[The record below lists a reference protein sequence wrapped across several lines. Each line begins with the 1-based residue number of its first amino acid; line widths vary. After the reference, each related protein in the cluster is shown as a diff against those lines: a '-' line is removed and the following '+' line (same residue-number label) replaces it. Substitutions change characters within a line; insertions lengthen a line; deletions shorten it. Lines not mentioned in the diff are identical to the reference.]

1 MIRFLALFVGLLLPQ
16 ALLAQYKS
24 FEAGTYVLA
33 DNRQLL
39 HSAKLKLR
47 NENTLLV
54 KDGKSEKQ
62 PLNPEDILWFQ
73 VGKHRFVPV
82 GGFQVDDGFSGSDVQ
97 RGFAEFLDSG
107 QVKLYEY
114 RFFAANAS
122 PVLGSNKGFVGG
134 GGASWKTVYLLQPA
148 GQSDFTV
155 VSANNWGGVS
165 REFRETIAP
174 LVTGRPDLQK
184 LLADDTIFMENL
196 VPFVRSLN
204 RGLPTAAPAPLP
216 TAGSN

>member
-1 MIRFLALFVGLLLPQ
+1 MRSSLLLCLLLLPQ
-16 ALLAQYKS
+16 ALLAQFGS

-33 DNRQLL
+33 DTPRLL

-62 PLNPEDILWFQ
+62 PLKPEEVLWFQ

-82 GGFQVDDGFSGSDVQ
+82 GGFRVADGFGGNDVQ

-107 QVKLYEY
+107 QVKLYAY
-114 RFFAANAS
+114 RFFAANAA
-122 PVLGSNKGFVGG
+122 PVLGSNRGFAGG

-148 GQSDFTV
+148 GRPDFAV
-155 VSANNWGGVS
+155 VSANSWGGVS
-165 REFRETIAP
+165 REFGEMLAP
-174 LVTGRPDLQK
+174 LVVSRPDLQK
-184 LLADDTIFMENL
+184 LLADGTIFMENL

-204 RGLPTAAPAPLP
+204 RGLPTAAPAPP
-216 TAGSN
+216 PATGSN